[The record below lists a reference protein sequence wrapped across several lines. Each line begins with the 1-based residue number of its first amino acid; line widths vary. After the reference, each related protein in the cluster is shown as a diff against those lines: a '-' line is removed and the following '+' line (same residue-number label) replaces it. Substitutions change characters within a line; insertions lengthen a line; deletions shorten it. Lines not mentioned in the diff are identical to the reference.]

1 MNLVSKVY
9 PHDDM
14 MGETM
19 ALATRLAAGATFS
32 MSLTKYLAHKSTE
45 LDLKESLRLAQTA
58 QEQARRSED
67 HREAV
72 SAFLEKRKPTF
83 RGR

>member
-1 MNLVSKVY
+1 
-9 PHDDM
+9 
-14 MGETM
+14 M
-19 ALATRLAAGATFS
+19 ALATRLASGATFS
-32 MSLTKYLAHKSTE
+32 MSLTKYLTHKSTE

-83 RGR
+83 KGR